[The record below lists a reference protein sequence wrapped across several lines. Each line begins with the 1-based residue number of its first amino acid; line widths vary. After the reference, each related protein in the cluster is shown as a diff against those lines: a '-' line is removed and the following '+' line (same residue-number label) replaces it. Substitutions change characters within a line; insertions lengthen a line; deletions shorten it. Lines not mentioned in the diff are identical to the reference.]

1 MSLHYWHWSPN
12 LCVRKKDL
20 QMSIYFFSM
29 SNDPKIKHVWCCY
42 MCYMSVINNSYI
54 TVPDNVNPQEP
65 QGQPIGF
72 WQCSYSPP
80 RGLWH
85 DVFAWKF
92 SDVIDINGIIV
103 PINRLMWWLGRDS
116 DSKKGGTGGDSDS
129 QFWSLSES
137 PGYAPA
143 PRDSH
148 WLVYY
153 YPNMA
158 DWTEEQVYKA
168 DWGCILSRPVCISLV
183 SSSFSHIIRLIYC
196 LLYSYDMPWL
206 FNLWCTDCDPLLK
219 KKKYLQFLLVMLAV
233 LVKWLLWVLKQ
244 YWSVKALVIKDG
256 FVFHSVSL
264 YMCNMCVL
272 HMMPVCNILHALLTQ
287 VTSH

>member
-219 KKKYLQFLLVMLAV
+219 KNIYSFSLL
-233 LVKWLLWVLKQ
+233 
-244 YWSVKALVIKDG
+244 
-256 FVFHSVSL
+256 F
-264 YMCNMCVL
+264 
-272 HMMPVCNILHALLTQ
+272 
-287 VTSH
+287 